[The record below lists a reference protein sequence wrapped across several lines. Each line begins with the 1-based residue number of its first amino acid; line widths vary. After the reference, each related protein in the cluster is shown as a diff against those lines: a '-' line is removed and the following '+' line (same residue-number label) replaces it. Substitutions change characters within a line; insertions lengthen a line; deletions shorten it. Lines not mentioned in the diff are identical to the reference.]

1 MSFRRLFLSAASE
14 LLSAVRSRRAIV
26 VLILYFAASLLC
38 MNVAI
43 SILSK
48 VEVHV
53 SEALQVEVS
62 DASKEGAASASLW
75 RSKKFQKIIRANI
88 EDPRLYDEIKDR
100 HPAELLYA
108 AITFFFIP
116 LLTILVGANR
126 IADDLRSGAVR
137 YMITRVTRLE
147 WSLGKY
153 LGMALLLVLGLLL
166 GAFAAW
172 AVAFFRLGGADIA
185 RLLPTMLLWSVKA
198 WFLSLAWLGFAM
210 CFSHMFRSGAAA
222 TATAIGAFVGSYL
235 LSGAFAF
242 FAHMGVLPGLFETL
256 DLLHP
261 SSWKEGLWRASP
273 APLGASAAF
282 LLMLGLLY
290 HLLGYATFARRD
302 AR

>member
-1 MSFRRLFLSAASE
+1 MSFRRILQSAASE

-26 VLILYFAASLLC
+26 VLVLYFAVSLLC

-43 SILSK
+43 SILGK

-53 SEALQVEVS
+53 SEAFQVETA
-62 DASKEGAASASLW
+62 DTIKEGAASASLW
-75 RSKKFQKIIRANI
+75 RSKNFQKVVRGSI
-88 EDPRLYDEIKDR
+88 EDQQLYDEIKDK

-126 IADDLRSGAVR
+126 VADDLRSGAVR

-153 LGMALLLVLGLLL
+153 LGMALLLILGLLL
-166 GAFAAW
+166 GGLAAW
-172 AVAFFRLGGADIA
+172 AVALFRLGGADILL
-185 RLLPTMLLWSVKA
+185 LLPSMLLWSLKA

-222 TATAIGAFVGSYL
+222 TATAIGAMIGSYL
-235 LSGAFAF
+235 LSGVLSF
-242 FAHMGVLPGLFETL
+242 FASRGVLPGVFEVV

-261 SSWKEGLWRASP
+261 ASWKEGLWRSSLVP
-273 APLGASAAF
+273 FGASAAF
-282 LLMLGLLY
+282 LTVLGFFYLM
-290 HLLGYATFARRD
+290 LGYATFARRD

>member
-1 MSFRRLFLSAASE
+1 MSARRLFQAAASE

-26 VLILYFAASLLC
+26 VLVLYFAVSLLC

-43 SILSK
+43 SVLGK

-53 SEALQVEVS
+53 SEALQVETS
-62 DASKEGAASASLW
+62 DTGRTGAASASLW
-75 RSKKFQKIIRANI
+75 RSRKFQHIVRGSISDAQ
-88 EDPRLYDEIKDR
+88 LYDEIKDR

-116 LLTILVGANR
+116 LVTILVGANR

-153 LGMALLLVLGLLL
+153 FGMALLLLLGLAL
-166 GAFAAW
+166 GALGAW
-172 AVAFFRLGGADIA
+172 AVALARLGGADILL
-185 RLLPTMLLWSVKA
+185 LLPAMLVWALKA

-222 TATAIGAFVGSYL
+222 TATAIGAMIGSYL
-235 LSGAFAF
+235 LSGVLSFCAGR
-242 FAHMGVLPGLFETL
+242 GVLPGLFETI

-261 SSWKEGLWRASP
+261 ASWKEGLWRTSL
-273 APLGASAAF
+273 APFGASAAF
-282 LLMLGLLY
+282 LAMLGFFY
-290 HLLGYATFARRD
+290 HMLGYATFARRD